1 VIVWD
6 LIKRYKLHSDKP
18 DYAGAFAELKNK
30 KSILLQWTQN
40 AIACKVHY
48 LKKAPKEIISKSS
61 RFMWSSEEKRDL
73 MIVVDKYK
81 KYNPDGQLDIV
92 AITKEIRV
100 NYPSMSSRSN
110 WAIHDKIHRML
121 GGNDPDGKTWNIWS
135 EQEVEELKILFKKHY
150 CPTTGRVN
158 YNAMIAD
165 AKRRKMDIAWR
176 GKSML
181 QAKIRDMDLK
191 GLDRKDN
198 VQKQSTSNEDSDDET
213 PLIPM
218 NNAREWT
225 REEDDVLYQAC
236 KKHEKYKY
244 GEDGFIGRVMDE
256 LKAGPAAGRTKY
268 AVKNRIYGKQWRFPS
283 VLERQTEA
291 QVFDPNKVMEGVNKS
306 AKEMIG
312 ETVRAWWEADQH
324 WYLAE
329 LINFKVIN
337 GKLHAEIKWEDGDTT
352 DTIKDFADQI
362 MVMHHVKGPRKY
374 QDDMSK
380 KRNATQAGLQPAGRK
395 KAVAR
400 VIPNEGH
407 RELETAPRAEPK
419 NGERA
424 SKITARERMTDINY
438 DEQSDEGEV
447 VADGV

>member
-1 VIVWD
+1 
-6 LIKRYKLHSDKP
+6 
-18 DYAGAFAELKNK
+18 
-30 KSILLQWTQN
+30 
-40 AIACKVHY
+40 
-48 LKKAPKEIISKSS
+48 
-61 RFMWSSEEKRDL
+61 
-73 MIVVDKYK
+73 
-81 KYNPDGQLDIV
+81 
-92 AITKEIRV
+92 
-100 NYPSMSSRSN
+100 
-110 WAIHDKIHRML
+110 
-121 GGNDPDGKTWNIWS
+121 
-135 EQEVEELKILFKKHY
+135 
-150 CPTTGRVN
+150 
-158 YNAMIAD
+158 MIAD

-268 AVKNRIYGKQWRFPS
+268 AVKNRIYGKQWRYPS
-283 VLERQTEA
+283 
-291 QVFDPNKVMEGVNKS
+291 KS
-306 AKEMIG
+306 E
-312 ETVRAWWEADQH
+312 
-324 WYLAE
+324 
-329 LINFKVIN
+329 
-337 GKLHAEIKWEDGDTT
+337 
-352 DTIKDFADQI
+352 
-362 MVMHHVKGPRKY
+362 
-374 QDDMSK
+374 DDMSK
-380 KRNATQAGLQPAGRK
+380 KRNATQAGLQPGGRK

-447 VADGV
+447 VAGRV